1 MKTNTVDVYIYV
13 KSQDDSGSDDN
24 MVNNVANVA
33 GVVKAKI
40 NHHVKQ
46 LLAVEYNPDHVSSQ
60 EILASI
66 KQRGVNAALIGM

>member
-1 MKTNTVDVYIYV
+1 MKTNTVDVYVYV
-13 KSQDDSGSDDN
+13 KSQDNSEGYDN
-24 MVNNVANVA
+24 MVNNIANVA
-33 GVVKAKI
+33 GVIKAKV

-66 KQRGVNAALIGM
+66 KQRGVNVALIGM